1 MTKKEFRTLAD
12 PETVR
17 DTIADL
23 DLGGGIDHVDLRAAR
38 DRVLAE
44 RIDAGIDVPG
54 FDRAA
59 MDGYAVRARDTVGA
73 DETDPAVLD
82 LAGTVHAGEDPDV
95 TVDAGTCVEISTGAV
110 MPPGADAV
118 VVVER
123 TTEIEGGGGD
133 DPTEIELRTAVTPSE
148 NVMLAGADIAAG
160 SRALGPGT
168 QLTPREI
175 GLLSALGIDRVPVRC
190 RPRVGIVSTGDELVP
205 TGDDLTHDR
214 GEIYD
219 VNTTTIAAG
228 VEAAGGDPVVYPHVG
243 DDFDAM
249 ERLLR
254 QAADECDLVL
264 SSGSTSASAVDVIYR
279 VIEDRGELLLH
290 GVSVKPGKPMLVG
303 RLDHA
308 DSDVGDGGGVG
319 SDADDGVSAGSDVG
333 DATVTQSAYIGLPG
347 YPVSAMT
354 IFRVF
359 VAPAIR
365 AAAGRSEPATATVAG
380 RMATQ
385 QRHDEGRLRLL
396 SVGLIE
402 DGDGET
408 LVYPVDKGSGATTS
422 LAEADGVV
430 AIDADTD
437 YLDTG
442 DQVTVQ
448 LFSPDVEPPALLGI
462 GETDPAL
469 NELLDSLAA
478 PRYLPLGSRE
488 GLRRLRNGVPDVA
501 VVAGPTDTDPDA
513 VELGGWSRE
522 WGLVV
527 PAGNPDDVTGIS
539 DLIDRQLRFVNRETT
554 SGLRTSLSN
563 HVAAL
568 AADRDATRHEL
579 VDAIDSFDRT
589 VKGVESPARRVAD
602 GRCDVGLSLRATAD
616 RLDLGFVSIGTQS
629 VTLYAATD
637 RTEKDGVRR
646 LQSALETL
654 PSVCEPLSGYS
665 VESS

>member
-1 MTKKEFRTLAD
+1 M
-12 PETVR
+12 
-17 DTIADL
+17 
-23 DLGGGIDHVDLRAAR
+23 
-38 DRVLAE
+38 LAE

-59 MDGYAVRARDTVGA
+59 MDGYAVQARDTVGA
-73 DETDPAVLD
+73 DEAEPAVLD
-82 LAGTVHAGEDPDV
+82 LAGTVHAGEEPDV
-95 TVDAGTCVEISTGAV
+95 TVESGTCAEVSTGAV

-118 VVVER
+118 VIVER
-123 TTEIEGGGGD
+123 TSEIADGD
-133 DPTEIELRTAVTPSE
+133 SDDVPTEIECRTAVAPGE
-148 NVMLAGADIAAG
+148 NVMVAGADIAAG

-168 QLTPREI
+168 RLTPREI
-175 GLLSALGIDRVPVRC
+175 GLLSALGVDRVPVRS

-205 TGDDLTHDR
+205 PGDALDSDR

-228 VEAAGGDPVVYPHVG
+228 VEAAGGEPVVYPHVG

-249 ERLLR
+249 ERTLR

-290 GVSVKPGKPMLVG
+290 GAAVKPGKPMLVG
-303 RLDHA
+303 RLDQPDGDA
-308 DSDVGDGGGVG
+308 DADAPA
-319 SDADDGVSAGSDVG
+319 SDAADTA
-333 DATVTQSAYIGLPG
+333 AQSAYIGLPG

-365 AAAGRSEPATATVAG
+365 AAAGRSEPATATVEG
-380 RMATQ
+380 WMATQ

-396 SVGLIE
+396 SVGLVA
-402 DGDGET
+402 DGDGDT

-437 YLDTG
+437 YLDAG
-442 DQVTVQ
+442 DPVTVK
-448 LFSPDVEPPALLGI
+448 LFSPDVEPPELLGI
-462 GETDPAL
+462 GEADPAL
-469 NELLDSLAA
+469 SELLDSLTA

-488 GLRRLRNGVPDVA
+488 GLRRLRNGVPDIA
-501 VVAGPTDTDPDA
+501 VVAGPTDEPDDA
-513 VELGGWSRE
+513 VALGDWSRE

-527 PAGNPDDVTGIS
+527 PAGNPDDVTGVA
-539 DLIDRQLRFVNRETT
+539 DLVDRDLRFVNRETT

-563 HVAAL
+563 RVAAI
-568 AADRDATRHEL
+568 ADERGVDRHDL
-579 VDAIDSFDRT
+579 VGAIDGFERT

-602 GRCDVGLSLRATAD
+602 GRCAVGVGLRATAD
-616 RLDLGFVSIGTQS
+616 RLDLDFVSLGTQP
-629 VTLYAATD
+629 VTIYAAAD
-637 RTEKDGVRR
+637 RTAKESVNQLR
-646 LQSALETL
+646 SALETL
-654 PSVCEPLSGYS
+654 PGRCDSLSGYTF
-665 VESS
+665 ESA